1 MCLGIP
7 GKLEAIE
14 GDDPLFRT
22 GKVNFGGVLKDVS
35 LAAVPEVL
43 VGQYV
48 IVHAGMAISILDE
61 AEADEVFQYLNE
73 LAQGYEEVGNTASLP
88 PEYAPESG

>member
-43 VGQYV
+43 VGQW
-48 IVHAGMAISILDE
+48 
-61 AEADEVFQYLNE
+61 
-73 LAQGYEEVGNTASLP
+73 
-88 PEYAPESG
+88 EYCVMY